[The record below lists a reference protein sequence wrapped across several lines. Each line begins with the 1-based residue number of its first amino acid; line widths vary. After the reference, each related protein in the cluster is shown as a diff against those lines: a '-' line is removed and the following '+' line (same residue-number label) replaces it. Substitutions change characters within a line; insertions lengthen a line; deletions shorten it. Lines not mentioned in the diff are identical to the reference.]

1 MEKQIIKLQSGGN
14 TYKQWLQLSPIDKFK
29 RNYRIA
35 KSYLSNGP
43 NITNF
48 YNAGKAILGG
58 FEPKN
63 PNLITGIA
71 PNVGRGSIKIP
82 EGYQFIR
89 KLTLNGRNGPRV
101 VHQIKNNTTGK
112 FGILEDLNKA
122 KTVTPTVDLKN
133 YSGQKLTGREKGFD
147 DWALTRI
154 PENDHFPDL
163 SHGLNDSRELL
174 PLMRREFEALPN
186 GSRVDLGKTFSGDSS
201 INLLQYIRRNNKR
214 IKTVLP
220 KQYDTVVKTNDHG
233 IRGEESAKK
242 FNEQLEKLLDE
253 NGYSPDAVPKAVYN
267 SSDNTLTVPR
277 LSFIKLYRKGNKL
290 FSKWN

>member
-1 MEKQIIKLQSGGN
+1 
-14 TYKQWLQLSPIDKFK
+14 
-29 RNYRIA
+29 
-35 KSYLSNGP
+35 
-43 NITNF
+43 
-48 YNAGKAILGG
+48 
-58 FEPKN
+58 
-63 PNLITGIA
+63 
-71 PNVGRGSIKIP
+71 
-82 EGYQFIR
+82 
-89 KLTLNGRNGPRV
+89 
-101 VHQIKNNTTGK
+101 
-112 FGILEDLNKA
+112 
-122 KTVTPTVDLKN
+122 
-133 YSGQKLTGREKGFD
+133 
-147 DWALTRI
+147 
-154 PENDHFPDL
+154 
-163 SHGLNDSRELL
+163 
-174 PLMRREFEALPN
+174 MRREFEALPN